1 MDDRNLPSPNQL
13 TLKVGAKVI
22 LDQFGKAILHAD
34 TVSAKSQFSF
44 EEDTNV
50 AWDDI
55 VGLYDA
61 KRLLREAIELAK
73 DYRGL
78 YESYGKKPI
87 RGVDLESVYRYME
100 RITVVDS
107 ELARQI
113 QHEVTIARLRRLE
126 AAREARGEKREDA
139 LPELVRAKR
148 DVRKPRGKPPG
159 ENTGT

>member
-1 MDDRNLPSPNQL
+1 MVFVLSFAELAECWGVSVDTAVRIAIRDLP
-13 TLKVGAKVI
+13 V
-22 LDQFGKAILHAD
+22 
-34 TVSAKSQFSF
+34 
-44 EEDTNV
+44 
-50 AWDDI
+50 
-55 VGLYDA
+55 
-61 KRLLREAIELAK
+61 IELF
-73 DYRGL
+73 G
-78 YESYGKKPI
+78 EGKKPI

-100 RITVVDS
+100 RITVADS